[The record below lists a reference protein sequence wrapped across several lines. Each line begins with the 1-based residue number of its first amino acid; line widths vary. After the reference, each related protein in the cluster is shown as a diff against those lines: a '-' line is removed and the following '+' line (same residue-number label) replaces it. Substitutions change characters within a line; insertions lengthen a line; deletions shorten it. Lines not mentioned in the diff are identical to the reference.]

1 MDSDGVLTSSA
12 PRLSFPRF
20 SASNDKQHVYLT
32 HPGLDR
38 GWEPSHDGGAAV
50 DEHSKFGASTRLP
63 TAMPRRAAGTSPPL
77 HKRPMI
83 TLIDAFS
90 NFGSLGSYRGLRQK
104 VERVVADEG
113 LSARI
118 LAAVE
123 EENNPLAT
131 ALEAK
136 RMKRLHATQTESW
149 HAHDDAAELDAENGD
164 PRAEAKLSPRSADEP
179 ARTKRSIPSAATLP
193 TVHHRHPPHTEI
205 TVRGE

>member
-1 MDSDGVLTSSA
+1 
-12 PRLSFPRF
+12 
-20 SASNDKQHVYLT
+20 
-32 HPGLDR
+32 
-38 GWEPSHDGGAAV
+38 
-50 DEHSKFGASTRLP
+50 
-63 TAMPRRAAGTSPPL
+63 
-77 HKRPMI
+77 MI

-90 NFGSLGSYRGLRQK
+90 NFGRLGSYRGLRLK

-149 HAHDDAAELDAENGD
+149 HAHDDAAELDDENGD
-164 PRAEAKLSPRSADEP
+164 LRAEAKLLRRSADERE
-179 ARTKRSIPSAATLP
+179 RTKRSIPSAASLP
-193 TVHHRHPPHTEI
+193 TVHHRHPPHIEI
-205 TVRGE
+205 SVCGK